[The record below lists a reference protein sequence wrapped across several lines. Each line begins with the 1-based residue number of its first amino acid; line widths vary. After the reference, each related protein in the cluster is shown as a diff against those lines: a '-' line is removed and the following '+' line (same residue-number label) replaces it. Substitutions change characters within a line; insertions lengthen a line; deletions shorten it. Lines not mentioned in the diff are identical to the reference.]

1 METQFLKYQK
11 LFTEFNKLDKMEDTF
26 VTFMEL
32 SGYPHF
38 ENVCSNILIWRCI
51 DIPAIV
57 QIPMHSRLFGSNN
70 KQPATS
76 HNRQYDFLLLKK

>member
-1 METQFLKYQK
+1 MEAEFLKYQK

-38 ENVCSNILIWRCI
+38 ENVCSNILSFYSKR
-51 DIPAIV
+51 IP
-57 QIPMHSRLFGSNN
+57 RGSASGSMR
-70 KQPATS
+70 KS
-76 HNRQYDFLLLKK
+76 LKNGWFFITL

>member
-1 METQFLKYQK
+1 MKAEFLKYQK

-38 ENVCSNILIWRCI
+38 ENVCSCYPERIIRYPEQLIL
-51 DIPAIV
+51 D
-57 QIPMHSRLFGSNN
+57 
-70 KQPATS
+70 
-76 HNRQYDFLLLKK
+76 